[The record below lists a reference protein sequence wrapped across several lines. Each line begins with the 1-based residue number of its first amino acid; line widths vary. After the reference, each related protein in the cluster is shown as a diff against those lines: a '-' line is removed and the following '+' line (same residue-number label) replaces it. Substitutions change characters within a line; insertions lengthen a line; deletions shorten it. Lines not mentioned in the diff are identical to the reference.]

1 MMERIVKVKSD
12 GRNSEK
18 ERVMEEIVKR
28 KE

>member
-1 MMERIVKVKSD
+1 MMEGIVKVRSD
-12 GRNSEK
+12 GRNGEK